1 MAKSRH
7 LGSGCAGKDPTESD
21 AFVLVKFG
29 VGELNVRSVTSV
41 SYG

>member
-1 MAKSRH
+1 MAISRH

-21 AFVLVKFG
+21 AFVLVKLG
-29 VGELNVRSVTSV
+29 IGELNLRGITSV